1 MDSVYKEGKVRN
13 KFLLH
18 KNQLNN
24 SFSKKKKKHSI
35 IWSYVTWRE
44 VCNPVFHRWHWQ
56 LVQLFCRDVSQNV
69 SKVLTIFTLTNIKIL
84 FPEIYPK
91 ETIIILSSN
100 VNAYILKYKY
110 LSCYIRVLFIFVVIL
125 KRAWLTNNKR
135 KVKKLWKI

>member
-24 SFSKKKKKHSI
+24 SFSKKNPLII

-44 VCNPVFHRWHWQ
+44 VCNPMFHRWHWQ
-56 LVQLFCRDVSQNV
+56 LLQLFCRDVSQNV
-69 SKVLTIFTLTNIKIL
+69 SKVLIIFTLTNIQIL
-84 FPEIYPK
+84 FPEIYPT
-91 ETIIILSSN
+91 ETIIILSWN

-110 LSCYIRVLFIFVVIL
+110 IPCYIRVLFIFVVRL
-125 KRAWLTNNKR
+125 KRACLTNNKR
-135 KVKKLWKI
+135 KVKKLWPF